1 MLEEADRAAFL
12 CLFSLN
18 LPSYDFCKLLLDLFL
33 GQLGV
38 IRLKGVELGRDCRYP
53 GVDGI
58 ERNLPGIACTVFHL
72 HFLVIPFIGAD
83 AVPYTGTE
91 PAPIEV
97 DGCVNRVVAF
107 LVRPREKIERYSH
120 SL

>member
-12 CLFSLN
+12 RLFSLN
-18 LPSYDFCKLLLDLFL
+18 LPSYYFCKLLLDLFL

-38 IRLKGVELGRDCRYP
+38 IRLEGVELGGDSRDS
-53 GVDGI
+53 GIDGI
-58 ERNLPGIACTVFHL
+58 EGDLSGVAGAVLHL

-91 PAPIEV
+91 PAPIEL
-97 DGCVNRVVAF
+97 DGGVNRVIAF
-107 LVRPREKIERYSH
+107 LVRPREKIECYSH

>member
-1 MLEEADRAAFL
+1 MLEETDRAAFL

-18 LPSYDFCKLLLDLFL
+18 LPPYYFCKLLLDLFL
-33 GQLGV
+33 GQFGV

-58 ERNLPGIACTVFHL
+58 ERDLPAIAGAVLHL

-91 PAPIEV
+91 PAPIEI
-97 DGCVNRVVAF
+97 DGGVNRVIAF
-107 LVRPREKIERYSH
+107 LVRPRE
-120 SL
+120 